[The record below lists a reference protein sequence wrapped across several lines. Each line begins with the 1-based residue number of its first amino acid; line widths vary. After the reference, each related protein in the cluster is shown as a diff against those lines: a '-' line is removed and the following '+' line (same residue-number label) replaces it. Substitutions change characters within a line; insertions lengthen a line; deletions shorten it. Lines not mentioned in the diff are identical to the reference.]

1 MSQFKWGGRFNSLD
15 KIAGRPV
22 SGRVAGQFDGSFAP
36 EQEQT
41 LKSGILMSFQELIP
55 ELPVSLAEA
64 TSNLDDISARLT
76 EKVADELKQQRASGQ
91 ITVVMIRP
99 Q

>member
-22 SGRVAGQFDGSFAP
+22 SGMVAGQFDGTFAT
-36 EQEQT
+36 EQEHT
-41 LKSGILMSFQELIP
+41 LKMAILMSFQDLIP
-55 ELPVSLAEA
+55 ELPVSLTDAI
-64 TSNLDDISARLT
+64 SNLNDISTRLT
-76 EKVADELKQQRASGQ
+76 EKVADELKKQGASGQ
-91 ITVVMIRP
+91 ITVVMIKP